1 MGNLLVNPH
10 SSLKSWTKRKISGVL
25 LLNKPK
31 HISSNRALQVIKR
44 FYRAFKAGHA
54 GTLDPMATGLLTI
67 CFGEATK
74 FSSMLL
80 NADKT
85 YLATLKLGYIS
96 TTGDAE
102 GEIRS
107 VNDLFE
113 NKVGLEHAQI
123 QKALNHFLGKTNQ
136 TAPLFS
142 ALKLNGK
149 PLYRYAREN
158 ILVERKVREVNI
170 YDINLIKCENDELTI
185 RVRCGSGTYIR
196 TLAEDIGKAMGWGG
210 AYLTD
215 LCRSQV
221 GSFCLDQAC
230 GLNQFQGDVNVQHD
244 LLLHPVDSLLQG
256 YHSVILSEEQ
266 VSLLLNGQAVSRENK
281 QELTVGNKVKLYDLQ
296 GNFLGIGET
305 IQVDR
310 IAPKRLVSH

>member
-1 MGNLLVNPH
+1 MDNLLINPH
-10 SSLKSWTKRKISGVL
+10 SSPKSSVKRKIDGVL

-31 HISSNRALQVIKR
+31 HISSNRALQVVKR
-44 FYRAFKAGHA
+44 FYRASKAGHT

-85 YLATLKLGYIS
+85 YLATLRLGYIS

-107 VNDLFE
+107 VNDLYKS
-113 NKVGLEHAQI
+113 KVELIPFQV
-123 QKALNHFLGKTNQ
+123 QKILNNFLGKTNQ

-149 PLYRYAREN
+149 PLYHYARAN
-158 ILVERKVREVNI
+158 IVVERKVREVNI
-170 YDINLIKCENDELTI
+170 YDINLLKCENDVLMI
-185 RVRCGSGTYIR
+185 RVRCSSGTYIR

-221 GSFCLDQAC
+221 GLFCLDQAYE
-230 GLNQFQGDVNVQHD
+230 LDQFQDDVNVQHD
-244 LLLHPVDSLLQG
+244 LLLHPVDCLLQE
-256 YHSVILSEEQ
+256 YHSVALSEEQ
-266 VSLLLNGQAVSRENK
+266 VSLLLNGQAVSKENE
-281 QELTVGNKVKLYDLQ
+281 QELPIGNKVKLYDLQ
-296 GNFLGIGET
+296 GNFLGIGEA
-305 IQVDR
+305 IQANQ

>member
-1 MGNLLVNPH
+1 MDKLLVDSH
-10 SSLKSWTKRKISGVL
+10 SFPTSWVKRKINGVL

-31 HISSNRALQVIKR
+31 YISSNRALQVVKR
-44 FYRAFKAGHA
+44 FYRASKAGHA

-102 GEIRS
+102 GEIKLVHDR
-107 VNDLFE
+107 FE
-113 NKVGLEHAQI
+113 NKVE
-123 QKALNHFLGKTNQ
+123 LNPSRVQEILNTFLGKISQ
-136 TAPLFS
+136 IAPLFS

-149 PLYRYAREN
+149 PLYHYARAN
-158 ILVERKVREVNI
+158 IVVERKVREVNI
-170 YDINLIKCENDELTI
+170 YDINLLECENDQLMI
-185 RVRCGSGTYIR
+185 RVRCSSGTYIR

-230 GLNQFQGDVNVQHD
+230 GLDQFQGELNVQD
-244 LLLHPVDSLLQG
+244 ELLLHPMDSLLQG
-256 YHSVILSEEQ
+256 YHSVELDDDQETLLFHGQTISGENQHGLS
-266 VSLLLNGQAVSRENK
+266 
-281 QELTVGNKVKLYDLQ
+281 VGEKVKLYSSQ
-296 GNFLGIGET
+296 GVFLGIGEV
-305 IQVDR
+305 ILADR

>member
-1 MGNLLVNPH
+1 MDNLLVNPH
-10 SSLKSWTKRKISGVL
+10 SSPKSWVKRKINGVL

-31 HISSNRALQVIKR
+31 HISSNRALQVVKR
-44 FYRAFKAGHA
+44 FYRASKAGHT

-85 YLATLKLGYIS
+85 YLATLRLGYIS

-107 VNDLFE
+107 VNDLYKS
-113 NKVGLEHAQI
+113 KVELIPFQVQEI
-123 QKALNHFLGKTNQ
+123 LNNFLGKTNQ

-149 PLYRYAREN
+149 PLYHYARAN
-158 ILVERKVREVNI
+158 IVVERKVREVNI
-170 YDINLIKCENDELTI
+170 YDINLLKCENDVLTV
-185 RVRCGSGTYIR
+185 RVRCSSGTYIR

-221 GSFCLDQAC
+221 GLFCLDQAY
-230 GLNQFQGDVNVQHD
+230 GLDQFQDDVNARHD
-244 LLLHPVDSLLQG
+244 SLLYPVDSLLQG
-256 YHSVILSEEQ
+256 YHSVVLSEEQ
-266 VSLLLNGQAVSRENK
+266 VSLLFNGQVVSKENE
-281 QELTVGNKVKLYDLQ
+281 QELPMGNKVKLYDLR

-305 IQVDR
+305 IQANQIR
-310 IAPKRLVSH
+310 PKRLVSH

>member
-1 MGNLLVNPH
+1 MDNLLINPH
-10 SSLKSWTKRKISGVL
+10 SSPEYRAKRKIDGVL

-31 HISSNRALQVIKR
+31 HISSNRALQVVKR
-44 FYRAFKAGHA
+44 FYRASKAGHT
-54 GTLDPMATGLLTI
+54 GTLDPMATGLLMI

-85 YLATLKLGYIS
+85 YLATLRLGYIS

-102 GEIRS
+102 GEIKPA
-107 VNDLFE
+107 N
-113 NKVGLEHAQI
+113 GLLGNRVELDSFQV
-123 QKALNHFLGKTNQ
+123 QKILNNFLGKTNQ

-149 PLYRYAREN
+149 PLYHYARAN
-158 ILVERKVREVNI
+158 IVVERKVREVNI
-170 YDINLIKCENDELTI
+170 YDINLLKCENDALMI
-185 RVRCGSGTYIR
+185 RVRCSSGTYIR

-221 GSFCLDQAC
+221 GSFYLDQAC
-230 GLNQFQGDVNVQHD
+230 DLDQFQDDINVQHN
-244 LLLHPVDSLLQG
+244 LLLHPVDSLLRE
-256 YHSVILSEEQ
+256 YHSVALNEAQ
-266 VSLLLNGQAVSRENK
+266 VDRLLNGQIVSREDE
-281 QELTVGNKVKLYDLQ
+281 QELPMGKKIKLYDLH
-296 GNFLGIGET
+296 GNFLGIGEV
-305 IQVDR
+305 IQTDR

>member
-1 MGNLLVNPH
+1 MDNLLVNPH
-10 SSLKSWTKRKISGVL
+10 SSPKSWVKRKIDGVL

-31 HISSNRALQVIKR
+31 HISSNRALQVVKR
-44 FYRAFKAGHA
+44 FYRASKAGHT

-123 QKALNHFLGKTNQ
+123 QKILNLFLGKTNQ

-158 ILVERKVREVNI
+158 IVVERKVREVNI
-170 YDINLIKCENDELTI
+170 YDINLLKCENDVLTV
-185 RVRCGSGTYIR
+185 RVRCSSGTYIR

-221 GSFCLDQAC
+221 GLFCLDQAY
-230 GLNQFQGDVNVQHD
+230 GLDQFQDDVNARHD
-244 LLLHPVDSLLQG
+244 SFLYPVDSLLQG
-256 YHSVILSEEQ
+256 YHSVVLSEEQ
-266 VSLLLNGQAVSRENK
+266 VNLLFNGQVVSKENE
-281 QELTVGNKVKLYDLQ
+281 QELPMGNKVKLYDLR

-305 IQVDR
+305 IQANQIR
-310 IAPKRLVSH
+310 PKRLVSH